1 VVRAMLEGI
10 PLLFKLA
17 SPGRHLAVNAA
28 GVIAAARALGAD
40 PAVAAMDLGL
50 WQPPAGR
57 GTRETVVMDLV
68 YDEMSFDLIDDSF
81 NANPASMAAG
91 LDVLAAAPVRDNVG
105 RVRKGRR
112 VAVLGDM
119 LELGPTEGALHAALA
134 DLPAMA
140 RVDTVH
146 CVGPLMRAL
155 WEALPE
161 GKRGDWTET
170 AAEMAGRAKG
180 LVDAGDVA
188 LVKGSK
194 GIKVS
199 LVVEALR
206 RLGQPLTR
214 GPRGS
219 E

>member
-1 VVRAMLEGI
+1 
-10 PLLFKLA
+10 
-17 SPGRHLAVNAA
+17 
-28 GVIAAARALGAD
+28 
-40 PAVAAMDLGL
+40 
-50 WQPPAGR
+50 
-57 GTRETVVMDLV
+57 
-68 YDEMSFDLIDDSF
+68 
-81 NANPASMAAG
+81 
-91 LDVLAAAPVRDNVG
+91 VLAAAPVRDNVG

-134 DLPAMA
+134 ELPAMA

-155 WEALPE
+155 WEAMPE